1 MHSNIFTLSKINK
14 FLSCN
19 SYHIKIKLSTFQ
31 RNISKTDSLIGK
43 ITLFLFLTYTSI
55 SIFEVKFYF
64 EYVSQKKYVLRLG
77 FSKQNVCRKN
87 IKIKFSLGNSKAPL
101 FNVRIL
107 KYLTLNRKQKLYFT
121 AKWNHK
127 ISLLSMF

>member
-19 SYHIKIKLSTFQ
+19 SYHIKIKLPTFQ

-43 ITLFLFLTYTSI
+43 NNIIPFFNIYINKHFWSEILFRVCIT
-55 SIFEVKFYF
+55 
-64 EYVSQKKYVLRLG
+64 KKYVLRLG
-77 FSKQNVCRKN
+77 FSKQNMCRKN
-87 IKIKFSLGNSKAPL
+87 IKIKFPLGNSKAPL
-101 FNVRIL
+101 FNVHIL

-121 AKWNHK
+121 AKGNHK

>member
-43 ITLFLFLTYTSI
+43 ITLFLFFNIYIKKHFWSEILFWVYIT
-55 SIFEVKFYF
+55 
-64 EYVSQKKYVLRLG
+64 KKYVSRLG
-77 FSKQNVCRKN
+77 FSKQNMCWKN

-101 FNVRIL
+101 FNVHIL
-107 KYLTLNRKQKLYFT
+107 KYVTLNRKQKLYFT
-121 AKWNHK
+121 AKGNHK
-127 ISLLSMF
+127 SSLLNMF